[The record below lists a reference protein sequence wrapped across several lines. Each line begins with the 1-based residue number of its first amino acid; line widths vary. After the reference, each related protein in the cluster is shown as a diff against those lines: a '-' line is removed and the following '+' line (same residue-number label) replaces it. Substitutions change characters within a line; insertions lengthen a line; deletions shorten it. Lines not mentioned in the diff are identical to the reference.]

1 MKINLD
7 QRWRKM
13 KVKKEFYLMPQ
24 AETVNLVTL
33 GQILSGSDGVD
44 SNTESLDILDDDFS
58 NWGGF

>member
-1 MKINLD
+1 
-7 QRWRKM
+7 M

-24 AETVNLVTL
+24 VETVNLVTL